1 MSASVVARQ
10 KKKEQ
15 REKENAAMHAMFKE
29 DELAVAVREAER
41 AEERKA
47 KEAEEAAQ
55 MEAEFAEKLL
65 VRWSEEAQQATD
77 AFKKAAVAVKTLVR
91 ADADSWQSEAAAA
104 AVAADSW
111 QSALQLQ
118 LTLIRGNRKRRLPPN
133 QDAFTEEHQASVGS
147 ETMVPPPARAL
158 TDTEEYVSV

>member
-47 KEAEEAAQ
+47 KEAEEAA
-55 MEAEFAEKLL
+55 
-65 VRWSEEAQQATD
+65 
-77 AFKKAAVAVKTLVR
+77 
-91 ADADSWQSEAAAA
+91 
-104 AVAADSW
+104 
-111 QSALQLQ
+111 
-118 LTLIRGNRKRRLPPN
+118 
-133 QDAFTEEHQASVGS
+133 
-147 ETMVPPPARAL
+147 
-158 TDTEEYVSV
+158 

>member
-1 MSASVVARQ
+1 
-10 KKKEQ
+10 
-15 REKENAAMHAMFKE
+15 MHAMFKE

-104 AVAADSW
+104 S
-111 QSALQLQ
+111 
-118 LTLIRGNRKRRLPPN
+118 
-133 QDAFTEEHQASVGS
+133 
-147 ETMVPPPARAL
+147 
-158 TDTEEYVSV
+158 